1 MNTASANPAR
11 VVSAILLSCGPRF
24 HAGGAGGLLHH
35 GIGKRQPVW
44 GTFGTLETPR
54 APRGSV
60 ATGGKISSVI
70 LSTNVPSPTPV
81 P

>member
-11 VVSAILLSCGPRF
+11 VVSAILLSRGPRF
-24 HAGGAGGLLHH
+24 HAGGLRQDGND
-35 GIGKRQPVW
+35 KRQPVW